1 MHQNDFQQFK
11 SIPSILRLLEDEEEE
26 KIEPPQN
33 KPILKKREIIQESDP
48 ILNVNYGEFD
58 PAIQIG
64 RGNKLYLK
72 RNYIER

>member
-1 MHQNDFQQFK
+1 MYSHDFQQFK
-11 SIPSILRLLEDEEEE
+11 NIPSILRLLEEDENEQQNINIQKKPGTTKES
-26 KIEPPQN
+26 EPM
-33 KPILKKREIIQESDP
+33 
-48 ILNVNYGEFD
+48 LNVDFGEFD